1 MKSEHLHEESKTKQ
15 QGVEGQNIS
24 TDAQIYVV
32 DDREDV

>member
-24 TDAQIYVV
+24 TDALKFMRSMI
-32 DDREDV
+32 